1 MSIQFQN
8 GGADMDWPKFAKKL
22 LLADGR
28 ISELETDLLRRA
40 ILADKVVDREE
51 VEFLAE
57 LKREAVTVSPEFNR
71 FLYDVLKRVVL
82 VDGAITDQEAR
93 WLRRIIFSDRQVKP
107 IEATFV
113 EDLKREARKVGPEF
127 EALCRECLQLD
138 ASQFSRS

>member
-1 MSIQFQN
+1 
-8 GGADMDWPKFAKKL
+8 MDWPKFAKKL
-22 LLADGR
+22 LLANGR
-28 ISELETDLLRRA
+28 ISELETDLLKRA

-51 VEFLAE
+51 VEFLVE
-57 LKREAVTVSPEFNR
+57 LKREAVTVSPEFNQ

-82 VDGAITDQEAR
+82 ADGVITDQEAR

-107 IEATFV
+107 VEATFV
-113 EDLKREARKVGPEF
+113 EDLKREARQTGPEF